1 MNKKIIL
8 IFLFLAFLS
17 GEAQNLISNGSFEQ
31 KVYCPPSFNQLTL
44 KSIADWFQLNEGTPD
59 HFDVCSEKAGV
70 PNNMFGVQNAQE
82 GSAYA
87 GMAVY
92 SPTQRNYREYL
103 CSKLSRPLA
112 AGEVVC
118 IEMWISTADYSKY
131 VTDAVGIVLSKEKLK
146 QERNQVIRM
155 APSMGNPRLH
165 MLDAYDQWVMIG
177 DVFTAKG
184 GEEFVT
190 IGNFLADKEL
200 KIMSRTADSDAKE
213 SNRWSYVYVDN
224 VSVKSVKNKSEC
236 SCENDLIK
244 SLVVDPPLE
253 LSEYTKVKLDDIY
266 FDFDKDDLTSEAL
279 KELDEVYVL
288 LRRNKAMYME
298 ISGHTDII
306 GNDEYNFDLSKRRA
320 QRVIDHLVK
329 KGIPQERL
337 SIQYFGSSEPVKENS
352 TDEGRAQN
360 RRVEFQVL
368 EKKYLLVQ

>member
-1 MNKKIIL
+1 MV
-8 IFLFLAFLS
+8 
-17 GEAQNLISNGSFEQ
+17 NGSFEQ
-31 KVYCPPSFNQLTL
+31 KMYCPSSFNQLTL
-44 KSIADWFQLNEGTPD
+44 KSIAEWFQLNEGTPD
-59 HFDVCSEKAGV
+59 HFDACSEKAGV
-70 PNNMFGVQNAQE
+70 PNNMFGVQLAQD
-82 GSAYA
+82 GNAYA

-103 CSKLSRPLA
+103 CSKLTRPLA
-112 AGEVVC
+112 AGEKVC

-131 VTDAVGIVLSKEKLK
+131 VTDAIGIVLSKTKLE
-146 QERNQVIRM
+146 QERNQVIRLT
-155 APSMGNPRLH
+155 PTMGNPRLH
-165 MLDAYDQWVMIG
+165 MLDAYDEWVMIG

-184 GEEFVT
+184 GEEYIT

-200 KIMSRTADSDAKE
+200 KIMSRTADSNAKE
-213 SNRWSYVYVDN
+213 SNRWSYVFVDN
-224 VSVKSVKNKSEC
+224 VSVKSVKDKSQC
-236 SCENDLIK
+236 SCENDLIR

-253 LSEYTKVKLDDIY
+253 LSEYTKIKLDAIY
-266 FDFDKDDLTSEAL
+266 FDFDQDVLTEEAL
-279 KELDEVYVL
+279 KELDEVYML

-306 GNDEYNFDLSKRRA
+306 GNDQYNIDLSKRRA

-329 KGIPQERL
+329 KGIPADRL
-337 SIQYFGSSEPVKENS
+337 TIQYFGSSEPIQENT